1 MTTLQV
7 TDAHKSYGTLA
18 ALAGVSLELRAGE
31 MLGLLGP
38 NGAGKTTL
46 VRAIA
51 GRVKLDRGDVEL
63 LGARL
68 TTRSPR
74 PGLGVVPQEL
84 ALYPLL
90 TARENLE
97 TFGRLNGVA
106 SAYLRSR
113 VDWALD
119 WTGLGDRS
127 REPIKRFSGGM
138 KRRLNI
144 ACGILHEPKGV
155 LLDEPTVGVDPQS
168 RERIYDMLT
177 SLARSGAS
185 LLLTTHQ
192 LEEAEA
198 RCDRIVILDRGQV
211 IASGAL
217 DELIRQTVGSQRDV
231 TLRLARELAR
241 VPHGFQ
247 ANGSSATLHARVS
260 DVATELPMLLG
271 AITGAGG
278 SIEDVTVSRPSLQ
291 SVFIHLTGRELRE

>member
-1 MTTLQV
+1 MTTLRV
-7 TDAHKSYGTLA
+7 TDAHKSYGATA

-31 MLGLLGP
+31 MLALLGP

-51 GRVKLDRGDVEL
+51 GRVRLDRGEVEL
-63 LGARL
+63 LGTRL
-68 TTRSPR
+68 TTRDRRS
-74 PGLGVVPQEL
+74 GLGVVPQEL

-106 SAYLRSR
+106 GATLNER
-113 VDWALD
+113 VRWALD
-119 WTGLGDRS
+119 WTGLSDRAA
-127 REPIKRFSGGM
+127 EPIKRFSGGM

-144 ACGILHEPKGV
+144 ACGILHEPSVV

-168 RERIYDMLT
+168 RERIYDMLQI
-177 SLARSGAS
+177 LARSGTS

-198 RCDRIVILDRGQV
+198 RCDRIVIVDRGRV

-217 DELIRQTVGSQRDV
+217 DELIRETVGAERDV
-231 TLRLARELAR
+231 TLRLAHALPR

-247 ANGSSATLHARVS
+247 ANGSDATLKARVA
-260 DVATELPMLLG
+260 DVALELPTLLG
-271 AITGAGG
+271 QVTGAGG
-278 SIEDVTVSRPSLQ
+278 TIEDVMVTRPSLQ